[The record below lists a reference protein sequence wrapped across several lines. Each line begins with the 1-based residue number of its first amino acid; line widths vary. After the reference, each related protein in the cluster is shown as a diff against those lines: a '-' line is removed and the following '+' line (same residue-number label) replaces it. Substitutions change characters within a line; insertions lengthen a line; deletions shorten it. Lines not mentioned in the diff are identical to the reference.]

1 MGKTLLFFIF
11 ILLKVYPWTLMPPS
25 IGWSVGLS
33 QFHKAVKLK
42 LSFYT
47 PIRALFVLLQQISR
61 SDKLNTVSL
70 IKKNV
75 THPWPPKFA
84 PSGRAIISASWYD
97 QIAGMTNKIPVF
109 FMPFLC
115 LNLAKIAKTIERFV
129 FHKKPARLFSA
140 LFAAATQ
147 SSTNVRLFFARTEDI
162 PKAVTNGQRNGRT
175 AWGNNLNWSFASKSW
190 QLCLYKYLHIILKY

>member
-1 MGKTLLFFIF
+1 MGKTLFVKTPSFFIF

-129 FHKKPARLFSA
+129 FHESRRVSFQHYLPLLHSRQQTWDCSLPVLKTHLKPS
-140 LFAAATQ
+140 
-147 SSTNVRLFFARTEDI
+147 RTDRGTDE
-162 PKAVTNGQRNGRT
+162 QREET
-175 AWGNNLNWSFASKSW
+175 
-190 QLCLYKYLHIILKY
+190 I